1 MCRERQ
7 RIANGEWRV
16 GQQRIAGRQRL
27 AISEW
32 RVERQQEA
40 SRKWRIVS
48 RQSPVANCQSPVA
61 AASPVAPFFQSPI
74 ASRQS
79 LRRGQAVLLATLI
92 MFVVAAVGA
101 GFILFVQSSMNLSQ
115 RAREEQEALLLAQAG
130 LAFAD
135 AQLTENGADW
145 RPSIMVDFD
154 EFEKAQGWH
163 RPDSDNDWYGKY
175 AARQVVDLIGNVA
188 GSGAFLV
195 KVKYKPGEQVL
206 KIISIGRPRP
216 NSPVYRRLVAYKPI
230 LTDWIW
236 VTAENETNPD
246 PLLFDADND
255 NLREVLLGQ
264 AINWQVE
271 QNFWFNAERD
281 PLPPITVPTTDP
293 VRLSWLRLR
302 TWLSPNRLPIWDRT
316 VVFTST
322 IRINSDLLWY
332 GTNALEATSFF
343 AASQTVLEVA
353 RTISHYADT
362 PVPVGGTQ
370 VLVYA
375 DDPIT
380 QGDIFQG
387 LAVPSA
393 SGSGFQFFPV
403 DGIPRYMDG
412 WERIGGLMPVRWVF
426 NFPRRVEP
434 RRAPTIDLNDY
445 YAQTRDADPAQGS
458 RFGYYRVPLTPPHPI
473 SNAPNADGFY
483 ESDCTNQPFLAFRG
497 IYIDNGTDKQFG
509 GNSPADAPASA
520 FNDNSGTY
528 RPELAQVYDWV
539 VKPPQTDPANPNLPH
554 PRRQQQDSGWLQ
566 DDDDVNA
573 STERNVVELRA
584 LDASNTPRSLNFAT
598 RMASPHLYVPPGV
611 EVRFDVVPTSNP
623 QTVLQRTWLIRHD
636 GQPFRDPGG
645 NDLRDLPDPNN
656 PTVPREDERLVF
668 IDPVQLTS
676 FDADNDGQAGEDHI
690 NFRDDDN
697 DGRVDE
703 DPLATAPQF
712 FDQPQDNDGDGRV
725 GEDPINGR
733 DDDGDGRVD
742 EDPPVKHPEPR
753 IPTIVIVADGNI
765 RVSGQVAV
773 AVKIVTPETIYIEG
787 PLHPVTA
794 NATIELLAKRNICL
808 NFAAARTP
816 IPSLDG
822 LDPTSDRALLLP
834 QFRIVQIN
842 PDPNRILGMHYL
854 LPNTIPSPDPRLPLF
869 ADLLGGSV
877 GTLQFP
883 KPEPDDRNLVNNT
896 ASVTYALM
904 APSSLPLSDD
914 LQNNFTQLQN
924 RTWTLRLI
932 LLHRGLSAVRDSSN
946 PNNWLQARNPW
957 TNLEVDL
964 WFDENGNRIWDTNEP
979 RTRLY
984 GPAEPMRTFPVAS
997 RWYQGDGRPV
1007 DPNDPTTGKEWGIL
1021 DIPIPPNVLDLNG
1034 DGQLTPNEL
1043 RSALQ
1048 KMRITVTSPVAGEVI
1063 PQGRTPVSYELAGIK
1078 LALYDEQG
1086 LPRPIWQPVIPPIP
1100 TQQNPFP
1107 LGSPFFVLAQTI
1119 LAENGTI
1126 GIVPPPYFDPTAHP
1140 SWQQLIANPN
1150 WWTHFRQW
1158 QRLWSFYY
1166 LRHNSVRWSPFL
1178 DPATL
1183 PSNLQAQLLAQSIPI
1198 LAGRLIMRVTPQ
1210 TMLWRLAAQG
1220 AFDAPTSASANA
1232 LRFAWEL
1239 SLDKAALPYGND
1251 LNPQNKLADLT
1262 DLQRQIAPVFAEVPH
1277 TMFSSAWLWAWRAA
1291 PLSGVLDVRQS
1302 DNLFARPPNQQYFRA
1317 PVVPNLK
1324 LPKGYVMVLQQQV
1337 GKD

>member
-1 MCRERQ
+1 
-7 RIANGEWRV
+7 
-16 GQQRIAGRQRL
+16 
-27 AISEW
+27 
-32 RVERQQEA
+32 
-40 SRKWRIVS
+40 
-48 RQSPVANCQSPVA
+48 
-61 AASPVAPFFQSPI
+61 
-74 ASRQS
+74 
-79 LRRGQAVLLATLI
+79 

-101 GFILFVQSSMNLSQ
+101 GFLLFVNNSMNLSQ

-175 AARQVVDLIGNVA
+175 AARQVVDLLGNVT

-281 PLPPITVPTTDP
+281 PLQPITVPTTDP

-302 TWLSPNRLPIWDRT
+302 TWLSPNRLPIWDSTLDRT
-316 VVFTST
+316 VLAVFTST

-362 PVPVGGTQ
+362 PVLVGGTQ

-375 DDPIT
+375 DDPAT

-393 SGSGFQFFPV
+393 FGTPPGSGFQFFPV
-403 DGIPRYMDG
+403 GGIPRYMDG

-426 NFPRRVEP
+426 NFHRRVEP

-445 YAQTRDADPAQGS
+445 YAQTRDADPPFSQY
-458 RFGYYRVPLTPPHPI
+458 GYYRQPDPQRPNWQII
-473 SNAPNADGFY
+473 SPNDPQSPVAGSGFY
-483 ESDCTNQPFLAFRG
+483 AVNYYTGNPNDPQPFLAFRG
-497 IYIDNGTDKQFG
+497 IYIDNGADRQFVN
-509 GNSPADAPASA
+509 NSPADAPASA

-539 VKPPQTDPANPNLPH
+539 VKPPINN
-554 PRRQQQDSGWLQ
+554 PRRTTQTDSGWYLPPQ
-566 DDDDVNA
+566 DQLPDP
-573 STERNVVELRA
+573 SERNIVEQNFDREKRA
-584 LDASNTPRSLNFAT
+584 AA
-598 RMASPHLYVPPGV
+598 PHLYVPPGV
-611 EVRFDVVPTSNP
+611 EVRFDVYRPDPQNNPT
-623 QTVLQRTWLIRHD
+623 LIIQRTWLIRHNE
-636 GQPFRDPGG
+636 QPFRDPNGTPLV
-645 NDLRDLPDPNN
+645 DDPSTPIN
-656 PTVPREDERLVF
+656 ESARLVF
-668 IDPVQLTS
+668 IDPVQLS
-676 FDADNDGQAGEDHI
+676 PFNADEAYGDTLFNEDPI
-690 NFRDDDN
+690 NFRDDD
-697 DGRVDE
+697 
-703 DPLATAPQF
+703 
-712 FDQPQDNDGDGRV
+712 GDS
-725 GEDPINGR
+725 
-733 DDDGDGRVD
+733 RVD
-742 EDPPVKHPEPR
+742 EDPPQMSVTPNGQM
-753 IPTIVIVADGNI
+753 PTIVIFAEGNI

-773 AVKIVTPETIYIEG
+773 SVKIVTPETIYIEG

-842 PDPNRILGMHYL
+842 PDPNRILGVHYL

-883 KPEPDDRNLVNNT
+883 EPEPNDRNLVSNT

-904 APSSLPLSDD
+904 VPSSLPLSDD

-932 LLHRGLSAVRDSSN
+932 LLHRGYRANN
-946 PNNWLQARNPW
+946 PNPW
-957 TNLEVDL
+957 TNLQVDL
-964 WFDENGNRIWDTNEP
+964 GFDENGNGILDPTEP
-979 RTRLY
+979 KTRLY

-997 RWYQGDGRPV
+997 RWYDDDSANGR
-1007 DPNDPTTGKEWGIL
+1007 NEFGIL
-1021 DIPIPPNVLDLNG
+1021 DIPIPPTVTGLLIDRDG
-1034 DGQLTPNEL
+1034 DGQPTANDL
-1043 RSALQ
+1043 RLALQ
-1048 KMRITVTSPVAGEVI
+1048 RLRIVITSPVANEVI

-1086 LPRPIWQPVIPPIP
+1086 LPRPIWQPVIAP
-1100 TQQNPFP
+1100 TQQNP

-1140 SWQQLIANPN
+1140 SWQQLIASTDPN
-1150 WWTHFRQW
+1150 WQTRFRQW

-1220 AFDAPTSASANA
+1220 AFGAPTSASANA

-1262 DLQRQIAPVFAEVPH
+1262 DLQRPIAPVFAEVPH

-1291 PLSGVLDVRQS
+1291 PLSGVLDVRSS

>member
-1 MCRERQ
+1 
-7 RIANGEWRV
+7 
-16 GQQRIAGRQRL
+16 
-27 AISEW
+27 
-32 RVERQQEA
+32 
-40 SRKWRIVS
+40 
-48 RQSPVANCQSPVA
+48 
-61 AASPVAPFFQSPI
+61 
-74 ASRQS
+74 
-79 LRRGQAVLLATLI
+79 

-101 GFILFVQSSMNLSQ
+101 GFLLFVNNSMNLSQ

-154 EFEKAQGWH
+154 EFEKAQSWH

-175 AARQVVDLIGNVA
+175 AARRVMDLLGDVVGS
-188 GSGAFLV
+188 GSGAFLI

-246 PLLFDADND
+246 PLLMWIDIDGDGNID
-255 NLREVLLGQ
+255 RSEWVNLLGH
-264 AINWQVE
+264 AINWRLDT
-271 QNFWFNAERD
+271 NFWVNAERD
-281 PLPPITVPTTDP
+281 PTGSDPSQPPVSPPSNDP
-293 VRLSWLRLR
+293 QQLRWLRLR
-302 TWLSPNRLPIWDRT
+302 TWLSPTRLPIWDRT

-353 RTISHYADT
+353 RTIADT

-375 DDPIT
+375 DDPAT

-393 SGSGFQFFPV
+393 FGTPPGFQFFPV
-403 DGIPRYMDG
+403 GGIPRYMDG

-445 YAQTRDADPAQGS
+445 YSQTRDADPPYSQN
-458 RFGYYRVPLTPPHPI
+458 GYYRQPDPLRGQAPALDNTPNSPTF
-473 SNAPNADGFY
+473 GFY
-483 ESDCTNQPFLAFRG
+483 VLNYFDPNSPTDPNRLLAFRG
-497 IYIDNGTDKQFG
+497 IYIDNFADKQFVI
-509 GNSPADAPASA
+509 NPPNDAPSTA
-520 FNDNSGTY
+520 FNDATGTY

-539 VKPPQTDPANPNLPH
+539 VKPPMLDPNDPTQLH
-554 PRRQQQDSGWLQ
+554 PRRITQTDSGWYLPPQ
-566 DDDDVNA
+566 DQLDP
-573 STERNVVELRA
+573 SERNIVEQNFEREKRA
-584 LDASNTPRSLNFAT
+584 AA
-598 RMASPHLYVPPGV
+598 PHLYVPPGV

-636 GQPFRDPGG
+636 GQPFRDPNGTPLVD
-645 NDLRDLPDPNN
+645 DLSTPIN
-656 PTVPREDERLVF
+656 ESARLVF
-668 IDPVQLTS
+668 IDPVQLS
-676 FDADNDGQAGEDHI
+676 PFNADEAYGDTLFNEDPI
-690 NFRDDDN
+690 NFRDDD
-697 DGRVDE
+697 
-703 DPLATAPQF
+703 
-712 FDQPQDNDGDGRV
+712 GDGK
-725 GEDPINGR
+725 
-733 DDDGDGRVD
+733 VD
-742 EDPPVKHPEPR
+742 EDPPQTSLQNGQM
-753 IPTIVIVADGNI
+753 PTIVIVADGNI

-816 IPSLDG
+816 IPSLDDDDDKDG
-822 LDPTSDRALLLP
+822 RVNEDPIDGVDNDGDGKIDEDPPNRATLLP
-834 QFRIVQIN
+834 QFRVMQIN
-842 PDPNRILGMHYL
+842 GSVEGQHYA
-854 LPNTIPSPDPRLPLF
+854 LPNYPTQPISLF

-883 KPEPDDRNLVNNT
+883 PPTDTNNEDGLVD
-896 ASVTYALM
+896 AADQQGRSPSVTYALM
-904 APSSLPLSDD
+904 VPSSLPLSDD

-932 LLHRGLSAVRDSSN
+932 LLHRGYRPDASN
-946 PNNWLQARNPW
+946 NPVRNPW
-957 TNLEVDL
+957 TNLQVDL
-964 WFDENGNRIWDTNEP
+964 WVDKNDNGAQDQGELI
-979 RTRLY
+979 RLY

-997 RWYQGDGRPV
+997 RWYDGDGQ
-1007 DPNDPTTGKEWGIL
+1007 PTTPKEWGIL

-1034 DGQLTPNEL
+1034 DGQPTPNEL

-1078 LALYDEQG
+1078 LALYDEHG
-1086 LPRPIWQPVIPPIP
+1086 LPRPIWQMQVSMAQEGLSVDNDRDGQLDEDPINSVDDDGDGYVDEDPPEYHP
-1100 TQQNPFP
+1100 W
-1107 LGSPFFVLAQTI
+1107 FVLAQTI

-1140 SWQQLIANPN
+1140 SWQQLIASNQTQ
-1150 WWTHFRQW
+1150 WRDQFRYW

-1210 TMLWRLAAQG
+1210 TMLWRLAEQG
-1220 AFDAPTSASANA
+1220 AVGDPDSARAKA

-1302 DNLFARPPNQQYFRA
+1302 DNLFARPPNQQYFRT
-1317 PVVPNLK
+1317 PVVPNLN

>member
-1 MCRERQ
+1 
-7 RIANGEWRV
+7 
-16 GQQRIAGRQRL
+16 
-27 AISEW
+27 
-32 RVERQQEA
+32 
-40 SRKWRIVS
+40 
-48 RQSPVANCQSPVA
+48 
-61 AASPVAPFFQSPI
+61 
-74 ASRQS
+74 
-79 LRRGQAVLLATLI
+79 

-101 GFILFVQSSMNLSQ
+101 GFLLFVNNSMNLSQ

-175 AARQVVDLIGNVA
+175 AARQVVDLLGNVA
-188 GSGAFLV
+188 GSGAFLI
-195 KVKYKPGEQVL
+195 KVKYKPDEQVF

-230 LTDWIW
+230 PADWIW
-236 VTAENETNPD
+236 VTAENETSTD
-246 PLLFDADND
+246 PLLWQMPIDIDGDGNPD
-255 NLREVLLGQ
+255 RSEWVNLLGH
-264 AINWQVE
+264 AINWRLDT
-271 QNFWFNAERD
+271 NFWVNAERD
-281 PLPPITVPTTDP
+281 PIGSDPSQPPVSPPSNDP
-293 VRLSWLRLR
+293 QQLRWLRLR
-302 TWLSPNRLPIWDRT
+302 TWLSPTRLPIWDRT

-380 QGDIFQG
+380 QGDIFQRS
-387 LAVPSA
+387 AVPSD

-403 DGIPRYMDG
+403 GGIPRYMDG
-412 WERIGGLMPVRWVF
+412 RERIGGLMPVRWVF
-426 NFPRRVEP
+426 NFPRRVAP
-434 RRAPTIDLNDY
+434 RTPPTIDLPAY
-445 YAQTRDADPAQGS
+445 YAQTRDADPPYSQN
-458 RFGYYRVPLTPPHPI
+458 GYYRQPDPLRGQAPALDNTPNSPTF
-473 SNAPNADGFY
+473 GFY
-483 ESDCTNQPFLAFRG
+483 VLNYFDPNNPTDPNRLLAFRG
-497 IYIDNGTDKQFG
+497 IYIDNFADKQFVS
-509 GNSPADAPASA
+509 NPPNDAPSTA
-520 FNDNSGTY
+520 FNDATDTY

-539 VKPPQTDPANPNLPH
+539 VKPPINN
-554 PRRQQQDSGWLQ
+554 PRRTTQTDSGWYLPPQ
-566 DDDDVNA
+566 DQPDP
-573 STERNVVELRA
+573 SERNIVEQNFEREKRA
-584 LDASNTPRSLNFAT
+584 AAL
-598 RMASPHLYVPPGV
+598 HLYVPPGV
-611 EVRFDVVPTSNP
+611 EVRFDVVTTNNP
-623 QTVLQRTWLIRHD
+623 QVVLQRTWLIRHD
-636 GQPFRDPGG
+636 HDGQPFRAPNGTPLG
-645 NDLRDLPDPNN
+645 N
-656 PTVPREDERLVF
+656 RLVF
-668 IDPVQLTS
+668 IDPVQLS
-676 FDADNDGQAGEDHI
+676 PFNADEAYGDTLFNEDPI
-690 NFRDDDN
+690 NFRDDD
-697 DGRVDE
+697 
-703 DPLATAPQF
+703 
-712 FDQPQDNDGDGRV
+712 GDGK
-725 GEDPINGR
+725 
-733 DDDGDGRVD
+733 VD
-742 EDPPVKHPEPR
+742 EDPPQTSLQNGQM
-753 IPTIVIVADGNI
+753 PTIVIVADGNI

-816 IPSLDG
+816 IPSLDDDDDKDG
-822 LDPTSDRALLLP
+822 RVNEDPIDGVDNDGDGKIDEDPPNPALLLP
-834 QFRIVQIN
+834 QFRVMQIN
-842 PDPNRILGMHYL
+842 GSVEGKHYA
-854 LPNTIPSPDPRLPLF
+854 LPNNPIQPISLF

-877 GTLQFP
+877 GTLRFP
-883 KPEPDDRNLVNNT
+883 EPEPDDRNLVSNT

-904 APSSLPLSDD
+904 VPSSLPLSDD

-932 LLHRGLSAVRDSSN
+932 LLHRGLAAVPD
-946 PNNWLQARNPW
+946 PNSPTGWRLINNPW

-964 WFDENGNRIWDTNEP
+964 WLDSNDNGLWDANEP
-979 RTRLY
+979 RIRLY

-997 RWYQGDGRPV
+997 RWYD
-1007 DPNDPTTGKEWGIL
+1007 GKEWGIL

-1034 DGQLTPNEL
+1034 NGQLTPNEL
-1043 RSALQ
+1043 QSALQ

-1078 LALYDEQG
+1078 LALYDEHG
-1086 LPRPIWQPVIPPIP
+1086 LPRPIWQMQVSMAQEGLSVDNDRDGQLDEDPINSVDDDGDGYVDEDPPEYHP
-1100 TQQNPFP
+1100 W
-1107 LGSPFFVLAQTI
+1107 FVLAQTI

-1210 TMLWRLAAQG
+1210 TMLWRLAEQG
-1220 AFDAPTSASANA
+1220 AVGDPDRAKA
-1232 LRFAWEL
+1232 LHFAWEL
-1239 SLDKAALPYGND
+1239 SLDKAALPYLKRLDIDPN
-1251 LNPQNKLADLT
+1251 LRLQNPLQLS
-1262 DLQRQIAPVFAEVPH
+1262 DLQNLANVPFVEVPH

-1291 PLSGVLDVRQS
+1291 PLSGVLDVRSS